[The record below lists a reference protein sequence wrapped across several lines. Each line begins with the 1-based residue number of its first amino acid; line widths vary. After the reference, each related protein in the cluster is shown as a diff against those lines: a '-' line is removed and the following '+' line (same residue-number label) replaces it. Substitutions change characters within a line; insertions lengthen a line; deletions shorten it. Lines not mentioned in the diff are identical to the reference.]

1 MHIEKWRGFF
11 GFLFYLELQDAKK
24 KMLNL
29 VWHSQI
35 WKKEKN
41 TAPESHEIKQ
51 QKYVTT
57 TKSHSWPFQARL
69 ILLKSRVNANG
80 WTIVTR
86 NLPLQNWNEPTRE
99 NKTLL
104 SLWIP
109 SHEEDSWISII
120 RKMLSRMKVHPK
132 RHQCMYV
139 SRYFLLVQFS
149 SSWFPYPLER
159 KENRLHVQ
167 NIVWQFIL
175 AVFFKEHLVSMLC
188 LQTCTQVKS
197 TMCLPWSSHDNEFCV

>member
-69 ILLKSRVNANG
+69 ILLKSRVNPNG

-132 RHQCMYV
+132 RHHCMYV

-149 SSWFPYPLER
+149 SSWLPYPPR
-159 KENRLHVQ
+159 KKGKWTTCPEHCVT
-167 NIVWQFIL
+167 VYPCC
-175 AVFFKEHLVSMLC
+175 VFQGTPGVDVML
-188 LQTCTQVKS
+188 TNMYPGKKYNVPTIKF
-197 TMCLPWSSHDNEFCV
+197 PW